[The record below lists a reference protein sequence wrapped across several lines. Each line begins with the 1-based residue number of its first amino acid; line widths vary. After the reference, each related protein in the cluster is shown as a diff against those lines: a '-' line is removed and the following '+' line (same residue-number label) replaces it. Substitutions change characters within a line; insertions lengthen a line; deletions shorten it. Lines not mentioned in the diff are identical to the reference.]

1 MKHLM
6 ILLFKFISSYLAF
19 SIGLDLFFNANF
31 IEIAAFSLLLTI
43 VSYLIGDRILLPRI
57 GNGNALV
64 ADFFLTYVSVW
75 IFGPTVLN
83 SYLQI
88 AWGSI
93 ISAFMISG
101 AEALIHWYM
110 LRSLGTM
117 RSERPER
124 TNQNPKLAYGL
135 EMAEEKNPLRKGNK

>member
-6 ILLFKFISSYLAF
+6 ILLLKFISCYLAF
-19 SIGLDLFFNANF
+19 SIGLDLFFNADF
-31 IEIAAFSLLLTI
+31 TEISTFSLLLTI

-57 GNGNALV
+57 GKGNAIV

-75 IFGPTVLN
+75 IFGQTVLN

-93 ISAFMISG
+93 ISAFIIAG
-101 AEALIHWYM
+101 AEALIHRYM
-110 LRSLGTM
+110 LKS
-117 RSERPER
+117 SR
-124 TNQNPKLAYGL
+124 TEGNDNREKTIQNPKIAYGL
-135 EMAEEKNPLRKGNK
+135 EMAEEQEPIKKK